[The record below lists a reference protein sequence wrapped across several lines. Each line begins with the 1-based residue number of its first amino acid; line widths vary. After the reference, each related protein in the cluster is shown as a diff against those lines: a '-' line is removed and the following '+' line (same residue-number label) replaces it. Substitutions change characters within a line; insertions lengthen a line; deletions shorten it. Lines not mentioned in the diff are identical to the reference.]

1 MRYRK
6 SLVLVA
12 LFAGL
17 LFSVVSPVFAAGG
30 TPSGDGEIT
39 KEYTYTAQTPDEE
52 YLVEDTI
59 TEDGKT
65 YQLKDI
71 SRTVLDEK
79 DLTAKKTATEE
90 TKYYDLYEKL
100 VDAPASYEKA
110 VDGRNLTFNLTGTN
124 YTDTTIKGRTATVS
138 GTTDYGYQVTEPKAP
153 KEKEIPYHDTV
164 TEQTVTGT
172 VPLKELR
179 AVEGWSWRPGLEI
192 PITVEIYNA
201 ELYELNG
208 KYVPYNDAKPALE
221 GYEGDVLA
229 VLGLDAAHYRITD
242 MEWSGAAYE
251 QNGVLCR
258 RAVVS
263 GDRYTARYEAAYS
276 GSISLPDAP
285 GYNAVATYTADY
297 EAPTGEKE
305 YTIKA
310 TVTYAAEAI
319 PRQINIPLWAGGTGA
334 SAVIAVF
341 LLWLLAAHNVTV
353 FQNGKKVRKTN
364 VGKGGKIYLDR
375 LKSIENLTVIV
386 KKSYAAK
393 HLGNTLS
400 VFYNGGLLATKKIS
414 TPEKT
419 TIVL

>member
-1 MRYRK
+1 MK
-6 SLVLVA
+6 NKIILSGT
-12 LFAGL
+12 LFIVL

-39 KEYTYTAQTPDEE
+39 KEYTYTAQTPDEK
-52 YLVEDTI
+52 YLVEGTVI
-59 TEDGKT
+59 ENGKT

-79 DLTAKKTATEE
+79 DITAKKTATEE
-90 TKYYDLYEKL
+90 TKYYDLYDKQ
-100 VDAPASYEKA
+100 VNAPGTYQKA
-110 VDGRNLTFNLTGTN
+110 VDGRNLTFNLSGTT
-124 YTDTTIKGRTATVS
+124 YTDTVIKGRTATVS
-138 GTTDYGYQVTEPKAP
+138 GTTDYGYQTFEPKAP

-164 TEQTVTGT
+164 TGQTVTGT

-251 QNGVLCR
+251 QDGVLCR

-276 GSISLPDAP
+276 GSIPLPDAP
-285 GYNAVATYTADY
+285 GYDAVATYTANY

-305 YTIKA
+305 YTMKAVVIYAPVVTASLPIVPIATGGGA
-310 TVTYAAEAI
+310 TVI
-319 PRQINIPLWAGGTGA
+319 GLFVVFWAF
-334 SAVIAVF
+334 SRNVIFRDVE
-341 LLWLLAAHNVTV
+341 
-353 FQNGKKVRKTN
+353 GKRIGSSRVKSGKIECQKAFRKT
-364 VGKGGKIYLDR
+364 KTF
-375 LKSIENLTVIV
+375 EVII
-386 KKSYAAK
+386 KKSYVK
-393 HLGNTLS
+393 SHT
-400 VFYNGGLLATKKIS
+400 GGQIIFTKSGSPVKQ
-414 TPEKT
+414 E
-419 TIVL
+419 TIPLTKSDFTVTI